1 MPFQKRRAD
10 LRLSPDHRAQ
20 LEAIRQSRSEP
31 LPRVERARILL
42 LYAQGT
48 SVSAIA
54 RVLQTNRPK
63 IERCL
68 DKALQLGALAALD
81 DLPRSGRPARIPPE
95 ARAWM
100 VSVACQ
106 KPKDLG
112 YPEELWTTRL
122 LASHIRA
129 HCLEAGHPSLARLA
143 RGTVSKIL
151 ARQKLKAPKIKS
163 YLEHRDPDFEC
174 KMAQVLL
181 IHKQVQILQEQ
192 KDEAAT
198 KPEGAAPDAPLVA
211 YLSSNEKPGI
221 QAIGSVA
228 PDLPPKADKHP
239 STSRDYEYK
248 RRGTLTLMAGLDLL
262 TGRVHRAVVPRHRSR
277 EFVAFLKQLDRAYPP
292 GTKLRVV
299 LDNHSA
305 HVSKETRAYL
315 ATVAN
320 RFEFIFT
327 PTHGSW
333 LNLVES
339 FFSKLTRTLLRGIR
353 VQSKAELKQRIE
365 AYIDRLN
372 EDPVVYRWTY
382 KMDEISVT

>member
-1 MPFQKRRAD
+1 MPFQKRRAE
-10 LRLSPDHRAQ
+10 LRLSPDHQAQ

-54 RVLQTNRPK
+54 RALQTNRPK

-151 ARQKLKAPKIKS
+151 ARQKLKGPKIKS
-163 YLEHRDPDFEC
+163 YLEHRDPNFEC

-181 IHKQVQILQEQ
+181 IHRQVQILQEQ

-198 KPEGAAPDAPLVA
+198 KPGGAAPDAPLVA
-211 YLSSNEKPGI
+211 SLSSNEKPGI
-221 QAIGSVA
+221 QAIGSGA
-228 PDLPPKADKHP
+228 PDLPPDADQHP

-262 TGRVHRAVVPRHRSR
+262 TGQVHRAVVPRHGSR

-292 GTKLRVV
+292 GAKVRVV

-353 VQSKAELKQRIE
+353 VHSKAELKQRIE
-365 AYIDRLN
+365 ASIDRLN

-382 KMDEISVT
+382 QMDEISVT

>member
-1 MPFQKRRAD
+1 MPLQKRRAA
-10 LRLSPDHRAQ
+10 LRLSPDHQAQ
-20 LEAIRQSRSEP
+20 LEAISQSRSEP
-31 LPRVERARILL
+31 LPRVERARTLL

-54 RVLQTNRPK
+54 RALQTNRPK

-68 DKALQLGALAALD
+68 DKALQLGSLAALD

-95 ARAWM
+95 ARAWL

-106 KPKDLG
+106 KPQDLG

-122 LASHIRA
+122 LASHLRS
-129 HCLEAGHPSLARLA
+129 HCIAGGHPSLARLA
-143 RGTVSKIL
+143 RGTVSEIL
-151 ARQKLKAPKIKS
+151 ARQTLKVPKIKS
-163 YLEHRDPDFEC
+163 YLERRDPDFDR

-181 IHKQVQILQEQ
+181 IYKQVPILQEQ
-192 KDEAAT
+192 EADT
-198 KPEGAAPDAPLVA
+198 IEEPGGAAPDAPLVVS
-211 YLSSNEKPGI
+211 LSHDEKPGI

-228 PDLPPKADKHP
+228 PDLPLEADKHP
-239 STSRDYEYK
+239 STSRDYECK
-248 RRGTLTLMAGLDLL
+248 RHGPLTLMAGLDLL
-262 TGRVHRAVVPRHRSR
+262 TGRVRRAVVPRHRSR

-292 GTKLRVV
+292 GAKLRVV

-305 HVSKETRAYL
+305 RVSQETRAYL

-333 LNLVES
+333 LHLVES
-339 FFSKLTRTLLRGIR
+339 FFSNLARTLLRGIR
-353 VQSKAELKQRIE
+353 VQSKADLKQRIE
-365 AYIDRLN
+365 ASIDRLN
-372 EDPVVYRWTY
+372 EDPGVDRWTY
-382 KMDEISVT
+382 EMDEISVT

>member
-10 LRLSPDHRAQ
+10 LQLSPDHRAQ

-54 RVLQTNRPK
+54 RALQTNRPK

-151 ARQKLKAPKIKS
+151 ARQKLKGPKIKD
-163 YLEHRDPDFEC
+163 YLECRDPDFDR
-174 KMAQVLL
+174 KMAQVLM
-181 IHKQVQILQEQ
+181 IYKQVQILQEQ
-192 KDEAAT
+192 KDEETAEPDGT
-198 KPEGAAPDAPLVA
+198 TPDAPLVA
-211 YLSSNEKPGI
+211 YLSYDEKPGI

-228 PDLPPKADKHP
+228 PDLPPKADRHS
-239 STSRDYEYK
+239 STSRDYESK
-248 RRGTLTLMAGLDLL
+248 RRDPLTLMAGLDLL
-262 TGRVHRAVVPRHRSR
+262 TGRVHPAVVSRRGSR

-292 GTKLRVV
+292 GAKVRVV

-365 AYIDRLN
+365 ASIDRLN

-382 KMDEISVT
+382 QMDEISVT